1 MAQRPPPTP
10 MLQAFVS
17 AAKTGSFARAAAELN
32 LTASAI
38 SHQIAGLEEW
48 WGVQLFERHSR
59 GVKLTVAGQALL
71 PVNDGF
77 FKELEQVLHS
87 LNPSKSQPLYLSCT
101 SSLCSTWL
109 IPRMH
114 GSHTEASFNL
124 DLVLTS
130 ADMHSANLGA
140 HQFDV
145 AIVMGYGEYPDHHAE
160 LLMRDAVFP
169 VCSPQFLRAH
179 GDIALADIPQ
189 YPLIHRVDDQVCPG
203 WESWFAF
210 QGLATPPYHHGPRFP
225 DSSLAISLALKGD
238 GIALGRTA
246 LVYDALKDGSLV
258 ALNGPVMMSPAAYYL
273 ICRNGRQSEPN
284 IARLFDWL
292 KSQAQ
297 VFVQDVQVQY
307 PQLNEIT
314 PAPPTPSDTPAPHH

>member
-17 AAKTGSFARAAAELN
+17 AAQTGSFARAASELN

-38 SHQIAGLEEW
+38 SHQIAGLEDW

-59 GVKLTVAGQALL
+59 GVKLTAAAQALL
-71 PVNDGF
+71 PVAEGF
-77 FKELEQVLHS
+77 FKELDAVLHS
-87 LNPSKSQPLYLSCT
+87 LNPGKSQPLYLSCT

-114 GSHTEASFNL
+114 GSHAQASFNL

-130 ADMHSANLGA
+130 ADMSSASLSA
-140 HQFDV
+140 HQYDV
-145 AIVMGYGEYPDHHAE
+145 AVVMGYGDYPDHYVE
-160 LLMRDAVFP
+160 PLMRDAVFP
-169 VCSPQFLRAH
+169 VCSPAFQRLH
-179 GDIALADIPQ
+179 GDIALADIAR

-210 QGLATPPYHHGPRFP
+210 QGLAAPPYHHGPRFP
-225 DSSLAISLALKGD
+225 DSSLAISLAVKGG

-246 LVYDALKDGSLV
+246 LIYDALKEGALV
-258 ALNGPVMMSPAAYYL
+258 ALKAPVMMSPAAYYI
-273 ICRNGRQSEPN
+273 ICRSGRQSEPD
-284 IARLFDWL
+284 IARLIDWL
-292 KSQAQ
+292 KAQADE
-297 VFVQDVQVQY
+297 FVREV
-307 PQLNEIT
+307 
-314 PAPPTPSDTPAPHH
+314 

>member
-17 AAKTGSFARAAAELN
+17 AAQTGSFARAASELN

-48 WGVQLFERHSR
+48 WGVSLFERHSR
-59 GVKLTVAGQALL
+59 GVKLTAAGQALL
-71 PVNDGF
+71 PVTDEF
-77 FKELEQVLHS
+77 FKALDEVLHS
-87 LNPSKSQPLYLSCT
+87 LNPGKSQPLYLSCT

-114 GSHTEASFNL
+114 GSHTQASFNL

-130 ADMHSANLGA
+130 ADMSSTSLEA
-140 HQFDV
+140 HQYDV
-145 AIVMGYGEYPDHHAE
+145 AVVMGYGDYPDHYVE

-169 VCSPQFLRAH
+169 VCSPDFLRLKGGIVLEDVAR
-179 GDIALADIPQ
+179 

-210 QGLATPPYHHGPRFP
+210 QGLAPPPYHHGPRFP
-225 DSSLAISLALKGD
+225 DSSLAISLAVKGG

-246 LVYDALKDGSLV
+246 LVYDQLEDGALV
-258 ALNGPVMMSPAAYYL
+258 ALNSPVMMSPAAYYI
-273 ICRNGRQSEPN
+273 ICRNGRQSEPE
-284 IARLFDWL
+284 IARLIEWL
-292 KSQAQ
+292 KNSAGEFLRE
-297 VFVQDVQVQY
+297 VRLRH
-307 PQLNEIT
+307 PQISE
-314 PAPPTPSDTPAPHH
+314 AGAV

>member
-1 MAQRPPPTP
+1 MSQRPPPTP

-17 AAKTGSFARAAAELN
+17 AAKTGSFARAAIELN

-48 WGVQLFERHSR
+48 WGVPLFERHSR
-59 GVKLTVAGQALL
+59 GVKLTAAGQVLL
-71 PVNDGF
+71 PVADGF
-77 FKELEQVLHS
+77 FKELDAVLHS

-114 GSHTEASFNL
+114 GSHTQASFNI
-124 DLVLTS
+124 DLILTS
-130 ADMHSANLGA
+130 ADMNSANLGA

-145 AIVMGYGEYPDHHAE
+145 AIVMGYGDYPDHHAE

-169 VCSPQFLRAH
+169 VCAAEFQRVN
-179 GDIALADIPQ
+179 GDISLTDVAR

-203 WESWFAF
+203 WESWFSF
-210 QGLATPPYHHGPRFP
+210 QGLAAPPYHHGPRFP
-225 DSSLAISLALKGD
+225 DSSLAISLAVKGG

-246 LVYDALKDGSLV
+246 LVYDQLEAGTLV
-258 ALNGPVMMSPAAYYL
+258 ALEAPVMMSPAAYYV
-273 ICRNGRQSEPN
+273 ICRNGRQSEPD
-284 IARLFDWL
+284 IARLIDWL
-292 KSQAQ
+292 KTNAGDFLRE
-297 VFVQDVQVQY
+297 VAVRH
-307 PQLNEIT
+307 
-314 PAPPTPSDTPAPHH
+314 PHIAGVSLT

>member
-17 AAKTGSFARAAAELN
+17 AAQTGSFARAASELN

-48 WGVQLFERHSR
+48 WGVSLFERHSR
-59 GVKLTVAGQALL
+59 GVKLTAAGQALL
-71 PVNDGF
+71 PVTDEF
-77 FKELEQVLHS
+77 FKALDGVLHS
-87 LNPSKSQPLYLSCT
+87 LNPGKSQPLYLSCT

-114 GSHTEASFNL
+114 GSHTQASFNL

-130 ADMHSANLGA
+130 ADMSSTSLEA
-140 HQFDV
+140 HQYDV
-145 AIVMGYGEYPDHHAE
+145 AVVMGYGDYPDHYVE

-169 VCSPQFLRAH
+169 VCSPDFLRLKGGIVLEDVAR
-179 GDIALADIPQ
+179 

-210 QGLATPPYHHGPRFP
+210 QGLAPPHYHHGPRFP
-225 DSSLAISLALKGD
+225 DSSLAISLAVKGG

-246 LVYDALKDGSLV
+246 LVYDQLEDGALV
-258 ALNGPVMMSPAAYYL
+258 ALNSPVMMSPAAYYI
-273 ICRNGRQSEPN
+273 ICRNGRQSEPE
-284 IARLFDWL
+284 IARLIEWL
-292 KSQAQ
+292 KNSAGEFLRE
-297 VFVQDVQVQY
+297 VRLRH
-307 PQLNEIT
+307 PQI
-314 PAPPTPSDTPAPHH
+314 AAAGAV

>member
-17 AAKTGSFARAAAELN
+17 AAQTGSFARAASELN

-59 GVKLTVAGQALL
+59 GVKLTAAAQALL
-71 PVNDGF
+71 PVAEGF
-77 FKELEQVLHS
+77 FKELEAVLHS
-87 LNPSKSQPLYLSCT
+87 LNPGKSQPLYLSCT

-114 GSHTEASFNL
+114 GSHAQASFNL

-130 ADMHSANLGA
+130 ADMSNASLGA
-140 HQFDV
+140 HQYDV
-145 AIVMGYGEYPDHHAE
+145 AVVMGYGDYPDHHVE

-169 VCSPQFLRAH
+169 VCSPAFQQLH
-179 GDIALADIPQ
+179 GDIDWADIAR

-210 QGLATPPYHHGPRFP
+210 QGLAAPPYHHGPRFP
-225 DSSLAISLALKGD
+225 DSSLAISLAVKGG

-246 LVYDALKDGSLV
+246 LVDDALKAGDLV
-258 ALNGPVMMSPAAYYL
+258 ALKAPVMMSPSAYYI
-273 ICRNGRQSEPN
+273 ICRSGRQTEPN
-284 IARLFDWL
+284 IAGLFEWL
-292 KSQAQ
+292 KAQADEFMPE
-297 VFVQDVQVQY
+297 V
-307 PQLNEIT
+307 
-314 PAPPTPSDTPAPHH
+314 

>member
-17 AAKTGSFARAAAELN
+17 AAQTGSFARAAFELN

-48 WGVQLFERHSR
+48 WGLQLFERHSR
-59 GVKLTVAGQALL
+59 GVKLTAAGQALL
-71 PVNDGF
+71 PVTDGF
-77 FKELEQVLHS
+77 FKALDGVLHS
-87 LNPSKSQPLYLSCT
+87 LNPGKSQPLYLSCT

-130 ADMHSANLGA
+130 ADMNSASLEA
-140 HQFDV
+140 HQYDV
-145 AIVMGYGEYPDHHAE
+145 AVVMGYGEYPDHHVE
-160 LLMRDAVFP
+160 LLMRDSVFP
-169 VCSPQFLRAH
+169 VCSPEFLQLK
-179 GDIALADIPQ
+179 GEIALEDVAG

-210 QGLATPPYHHGPRFP
+210 QGLAAPMYHHGPRFP
-225 DSSLAISLALKGD
+225 DSSLAISLALKGG

-246 LVYDALKDGSLV
+246 LVYDQLEDGALV
-258 ALNGPVMMSPAAYYL
+258 ALNSPVMMSPAAYYI
-273 ICRNGRQSEPN
+273 ICRNGRQSEPD
-284 IARLFDWL
+284 IARLIEWL
-292 KSQAQ
+292 KIRANEFLQEVRARH
-297 VFVQDVQVQY
+297 
-307 PQLNEIT
+307 PQI
-314 PAPPTPSDTPAPHH
+314 AGAGAV

>member
-17 AAKTGSFARAAAELN
+17 AAQTGSFARAAFELN

-59 GVKLTVAGQALL
+59 GVKLTTAGQALL
-71 PVNDGF
+71 PVTDGF
-77 FKELEQVLHS
+77 FKELDTVLHS
-87 LNPSKSQPLYLSCT
+87 LNPSRSQPLYLSCT
-101 SSLCSTWL
+101 SSLCATWL

-114 GSHTEASFNL
+114 GAHAEAAFNL

-130 ADMHSANLGA
+130 ADISSASLSA
-140 HQFDV
+140 HPFDV
-145 AIVMGYGEYPDHHAE
+145 AVVMGYGDYPDHHAE

-169 VCSPQFLRAH
+169 VCSPEFKRVN
-179 GDIALADIPQ
+179 GDIALEEIAR

-210 QGLATPPYHHGPRFP
+210 QGLEAPPYHHGPRFP
-225 DSSLAISLALKGD
+225 DSSLAISLAVKG
-238 GIALGRTA
+238 GA
-246 LVYDALKDGSLV
+246 
-258 ALNGPVMMSPAAYYL
+258 
-273 ICRNGRQSEPN
+273 
-284 IARLFDWL
+284 
-292 KSQAQ
+292 
-297 VFVQDVQVQY
+297 
-307 PQLNEIT
+307 
-314 PAPPTPSDTPAPHH
+314 H

>member
-17 AAKTGSFARAAAELN
+17 AAQTGSFARAASELN

-38 SHQIAGLEEW
+38 SHQIAGLEDW

-59 GVKLTVAGQALL
+59 GVKLTAAAQALL
-71 PVNDGF
+71 PVAEGF
-77 FKELEQVLHS
+77 FKELDAVLHS
-87 LNPSKSQPLYLSCT
+87 LNPGKSQPLYLSCT

-114 GSHTEASFNL
+114 GSHAQASFNL

-130 ADMHSANLGA
+130 ADMSSASLSA
-140 HQFDV
+140 HQYDV
-145 AIVMGYGEYPDHHAE
+145 AVVMGYGDYPDHYVE
-160 LLMRDAVFP
+160 PLMRDAVFP
-169 VCSPQFLRAH
+169 VCSPAFQRLH
-179 GDIALADIPQ
+179 GDITLADIAR

-210 QGLATPPYHHGPRFP
+210 QGLAAPPYHHGPRFP
-225 DSSLAISLALKGD
+225 DSSLAISLAVKGG

-246 LVYDALKDGSLV
+246 LVYDALKEGALV
-258 ALNGPVMMSPAAYYL
+258 ALKAPVMMSPAAYYI
-273 ICRNGRQSEPN
+273 ICRSGRQSEPD
-284 IARLFDWL
+284 IARLIDWL
-292 KSQAQ
+292 KAQADE
-297 VFVQDVQVQY
+297 FVREV
-307 PQLNEIT
+307 
-314 PAPPTPSDTPAPHH
+314 

>member
-17 AAKTGSFARAAAELN
+17 AAKTGSFARAASELN

-48 WGVQLFERHSR
+48 WRVQLFERHSR
-59 GVKLTVAGQALL
+59 GVKLTAAGQALL
-71 PVNDGF
+71 PVTDGF
-77 FKELEQVLHS
+77 FKALDAVLHS
-87 LNPSKSQPLYLSCT
+87 LDPSESQPLYLSCT
-101 SSLCSTWL
+101 SSLCATWL

-114 GSHTEASFNL
+114 GSHTEAAFNL

-130 ADMHSANLGA
+130 VDISSATLSA
-140 HQFDV
+140 HPFDV
-145 AIVMGYGEYPDHHAE
+145 AVVMGYGDYPDHHVE

-169 VCSPQFLRAH
+169 VCSPEFKRVK
-179 GDIALADIPQ
+179 GDIALEEIAR

-210 QGLATPPYHHGPRFP
+210 QGLEAPPYHHGPRFP
-225 DSSLAISLALKGD
+225 DSSLAISLAVKGG

-246 LVYDALKDGSLV
+246 LVYDHLKGGELV
-258 ALNGPVMMSPAAYYL
+258 ALDVPLMMSPAAYYI
-273 ICRNGRQSEPN
+273 ICRSGRQSEPD

-292 KSQAQ
+292 KAQAHQ
-297 VFVQDVQVQY
+297 FIGEVQCAG
-307 PQLNEIT
+307 T
-314 PAPPTPSDTPAPHH
+314 

>member
-17 AAKTGSFARAAAELN
+17 AAQTGSFARSASELN

-48 WGVQLFERHSR
+48 WGVSLFERHSR
-59 GVKLTVAGQALL
+59 GVKLTAAGQALL
-71 PVNDGF
+71 PVTDEF
-77 FKELEQVLHS
+77 FKALDGVLRS
-87 LNPSKSQPLYLSCT
+87 LNPGKSQPLYLSCT

-114 GSHTEASFNL
+114 GSHTQASFNL

-130 ADMHSANLGA
+130 ADMSSTSLEA
-140 HQFDV
+140 HQYDV
-145 AIVMGYGEYPDHHAE
+145 AVVMGYGDYPDHYVE

-169 VCSPQFLRAH
+169 VCSPDFLRLKGGIVLEDVAR
-179 GDIALADIPQ
+179 

-210 QGLATPPYHHGPRFP
+210 QGLAPPPYHHGPRFP
-225 DSSLAISLALKGD
+225 DSSLAISLAVKGG

-246 LVYDALKDGSLV
+246 LVYDQLEDGALV
-258 ALNGPVMMSPAAYYL
+258 ALNSPVMMSPAAYYI
-273 ICRNGRQSEPN
+273 ICRNGRQSEPE
-284 IARLFDWL
+284 IARLIEWL
-292 KSQAQ
+292 KSSAGEFLRE
-297 VFVQDVQVQY
+297 VRLRH
-307 PQLNEIT
+307 PQI
-314 PAPPTPSDTPAPHH
+314 AAAGAV

>member
-17 AAKTGSFARAAAELN
+17 AAQTGSFARAASELN

-48 WGVQLFERHSR
+48 WGVSLFERHSR
-59 GVKLTVAGQALL
+59 GVKLTAAGQALL
-71 PVNDGF
+71 PVTDEF
-77 FKELEQVLHS
+77 FKALDGVLHS
-87 LNPSKSQPLYLSCT
+87 LNPGKPQPLYLSCT

-114 GSHTEASFNL
+114 GSHTQASFNL

-130 ADMHSANLGA
+130 ADMSSTSLEA
-140 HQFDV
+140 HQYDV
-145 AIVMGYGEYPDHHAE
+145 AVVMGYGDYPDHYVE

-169 VCSPQFLRAH
+169 VCSPDFLRLKGGIVLEDVAR
-179 GDIALADIPQ
+179 

-210 QGLATPPYHHGPRFP
+210 QGLAPPPYHHGPRFP
-225 DSSLAISLALKGD
+225 DSSLAISLAVKGG

-246 LVYDALKDGSLV
+246 LVYDQLEDGALV
-258 ALNGPVMMSPAAYYL
+258 ALNSPVMMSPAAYYI
-273 ICRNGRQSEPN
+273 ICRNGRQSEPE
-284 IARLFDWL
+284 IARLIEWL
-292 KSQAQ
+292 KNSAGEFLRE
-297 VFVQDVQVQY
+297 VRLRH
-307 PQLNEIT
+307 PQI
-314 PAPPTPSDTPAPHH
+314 AAAGAV

>member
-10 MLQAFVS
+10 MLQDFVS
-17 AAKTGSFARAAAELN
+17 AAQTGSFARAASELN

-38 SHQIAGLEEW
+38 SHQIAGLEAW

-59 GVKLTVAGQALL
+59 GVKPTAAGQALL
-71 PVNDGF
+71 PVAEGF
-77 FKELEQVLHS
+77 FKELEAVLHT

-101 SSLCSTWL
+101 SSLCSSWL

-114 GSHTEASFNL
+114 GSHAEASFNL

-130 ADMHSANLGA
+130 ADMNSTHLAA

-145 AIVMGYGEYPDHHAE
+145 AIVMGYGDYPDHHTE

-169 VCSPQFLRAH
+169 VCSPEFKRVN
-179 GDIALADIPQ
+179 GDITLANIVQ

-210 QGLATPPYHHGPRFP
+210 QGLAAPPYHHGPRFP
-225 DSSLAISLALKGD
+225 DSGLAISLALKGG

-246 LVYDALKDGSLV
+246 LVYDALKDGTLV
-258 ALNGPVMMSPAAYYL
+258 ALNTPVMMSPAAYYI
-273 ICRNGRQSEPN
+273 ICRNGRQSEPD

-292 KSQAQ
+292 KAQAE
-297 VFVQDVQVQY
+297 VMSYQDR
-307 PQLNEIT
+307 
-314 PAPPTPSDTPAPHH
+314 

>member
-17 AAKTGSFARAAAELN
+17 AAQTGSFARAASELN

-48 WGVQLFERHSR
+48 WGVSLFERHSR
-59 GVKLTVAGQALL
+59 GVKLTAAGQALL
-71 PVNDGF
+71 PVTDEF
-77 FKELEQVLHS
+77 FKALDGVLHS
-87 LNPSKSQPLYLSCT
+87 LNPGKSQPLYLSCT

-114 GSHTEASFNL
+114 GSHTQASFNL

-130 ADMHSANLGA
+130 ADMSSTSLEA
-140 HQFDV
+140 HQYDV
-145 AIVMGYGEYPDHHAE
+145 AVVMGYGDYPDHYVE

-169 VCSPQFLRAH
+169 VCSPDFLRLKGGIVLEDVAR
-179 GDIALADIPQ
+179 

-210 QGLATPPYHHGPRFP
+210 QGLAPPPYHHGPRFP
-225 DSSLAISLALKGD
+225 DSSLAISLAVKGG

-246 LVYDALKDGSLV
+246 LVYDQLEDGALV
-258 ALNGPVMMSPAAYYL
+258 ALNSPVMMSPAAYY
-273 ICRNGRQSEPN
+273 IIFRNGRQSEPE
-284 IARLFDWL
+284 IARLIEWL
-292 KSQAQ
+292 KNSAGEFLRE
-297 VFVQDVQVQY
+297 VRLRH
-307 PQLNEIT
+307 PQI
-314 PAPPTPSDTPAPHH
+314 AAAGAV

>member
-17 AAKTGSFARAAAELN
+17 AAQTGSFARAASELN

-59 GVKLTVAGQALL
+59 GVKLTAAGQALL
-71 PVNDGF
+71 PVAGDF
-77 FKELEQVLHS
+77 FKALEAVLYS
-87 LNPSKSQPLYLSCT
+87 LNPIKPQPLYLSCT
-101 SSLCSTWL
+101 TSLCSSWL

-114 GSHTEASFNL
+114 GSHAAASFNL
-124 DLVLTS
+124 DVVLTS
-130 ADMHSANLGA
+130 VDMNSSNLGA

-145 AIVMGYGEYPDHHAE
+145 AIVMGYGDYPDHYAE

-169 VCSPQFLRAH
+169 VCSPEFLRVN
-179 GDIALADIPQ
+179 GEIGLADIARF
-189 YPLIHRVDDQVCPG
+189 PLIHRVDDQVCPG

-210 QGLATPPYHHGPRFP
+210 HGLEGPPHHHGPRFP
-225 DSSLAISLALKGD
+225 DSSLAISLAVKG
-238 GIALGRTA
+238 GAIALGRTA
-246 LVYDALKDGSLV
+246 LVHDALKDGSLV
-258 ALNGPVMMSPAAYYL
+258 RLSAPEMMLPVAYYI
-273 ICRNGRQSEPN
+273 ICRNGRQSEPD

-292 KSQAQ
+292 KAQAQ
-297 VFVQDVQVQY
+297 AFGREVKSGS
-307 PQLNEIT
+307 E
-314 PAPPTPSDTPAPHH
+314 S

>member
-17 AAKTGSFARAAAELN
+17 AAQTGSFARAASELN

-48 WGVQLFERHSR
+48 WGVSLFERHSR
-59 GVKLTVAGQALL
+59 GVKLTAAGQALL
-71 PVNDGF
+71 PVTDEF
-77 FKELEQVLHS
+77 FKALDGVLHS
-87 LNPSKSQPLYLSCT
+87 LNPGKSQPLYLSCT

-114 GSHTEASFNL
+114 GSHTQASFNL

-130 ADMHSANLGA
+130 ADMSSTSLEA
-140 HQFDV
+140 HQYDV
-145 AIVMGYGEYPDHHAE
+145 AVVMGYGDYPDHYVE

-169 VCSPQFLRAH
+169 VCSPDFLRLKGGIVLEDVAR
-179 GDIALADIPQ
+179 

-210 QGLATPPYHHGPRFP
+210 QGLAPPPYHHGPRFP
-225 DSSLAISLALKGD
+225 DSSLAISLAVKGG

-246 LVYDALKDGSLV
+246 LVYDQLEDGALV
-258 ALNGPVMMSPAAYYL
+258 ALNSPVMMSPAAYYI
-273 ICRNGRQSEPN
+273 ICRNGRQSEPE
-284 IARLFDWL
+284 IARLIEWL
-292 KSQAQ
+292 KNSAGEFLRE
-297 VFVQDVQVQY
+297 VRLRH
-307 PQLNEIT
+307 PQIT
-314 PAPPTPSDTPAPHH
+314 AAGAV

>member
-1 MAQRPPPTP
+1 

-17 AAKTGSFARAAAELN
+17 AAQTGSFARAAFELN

-59 GVKLTVAGQALL
+59 GVKLTTAGQALL
-71 PVNDGF
+71 PVTDGF
-77 FKELEQVLHS
+77 FKELDTVLHS
-87 LNPSKSQPLYLSCT
+87 LNPSRSQPLYLSCT
-101 SSLCSTWL
+101 SSLCATWL

-114 GSHTEASFNL
+114 GAHAEAAFNL

-130 ADMHSANLGA
+130 ADISSASLSA
-140 HQFDV
+140 HPFDV
-145 AIVMGYGEYPDHHAE
+145 AVVMGYGDYPDHHAE

-169 VCSPQFLRAH
+169 VCSPEFKRVN
-179 GDIALADIPQ
+179 GDIALEEIAR

-210 QGLATPPYHHGPRFP
+210 QGLEAPPYHHGPRFP
-225 DSSLAISLALKGD
+225 DSSLAISLAVKGG

-246 LVYDALKDGSLV
+246 LVYDQLKDGELV
-258 ALNGPVMMSPAAYYL
+258 ALEAPLMMSPAAYYI
-273 ICRNGRQSEPN
+273 ICRNGRQSEPD
-284 IARLFDWL
+284 IARLLDWL
-292 KSQAQ
+292 KAQAHQ
-297 VFVQDVQVQY
+297 FMGEVQR
-307 PQLNEIT
+307 
-314 PAPPTPSDTPAPHH
+314 SGK

>member
-1 MAQRPPPTP
+1 

-17 AAKTGSFARAAAELN
+17 AAQTGSFARAASELN

-48 WGVQLFERHSR
+48 WGVSLFERHSR
-59 GVKLTVAGQALL
+59 GVKLTAAGQALL
-71 PVNDGF
+71 PVTDEF
-77 FKELEQVLHS
+77 FKALDGVLHS
-87 LNPSKSQPLYLSCT
+87 LNPGKSQPLYLSCT

-114 GSHTEASFNL
+114 GSHTQASFNL

-130 ADMHSANLGA
+130 ADMSSTSLEA
-140 HQFDV
+140 HQYDV
-145 AIVMGYGEYPDHHAE
+145 AVVMGYGDYPDHYVE

-169 VCSPQFLRAH
+169 VCSPDFLRLKGGIVLEDVAR
-179 GDIALADIPQ
+179 

-210 QGLATPPYHHGPRFP
+210 QGLAPPPYHHGPRFP
-225 DSSLAISLALKGD
+225 DSSLAISLAVKGG

-246 LVYDALKDGSLV
+246 LVYDQLEDGALV
-258 ALNGPVMMSPAAYYL
+258 ALNSPVMMSPAAYYI
-273 ICRNGRQSEPN
+273 ICRNGRQSEPE
-284 IARLFDWL
+284 IARLIEWL
-292 KSQAQ
+292 KNSAGEFLRE
-297 VFVQDVQVQY
+297 VRLRH
-307 PQLNEIT
+307 PQI
-314 PAPPTPSDTPAPHH
+314 AAAGAV

>member
-17 AAKTGSFARAAAELN
+17 AAQTGSFARAAFELN

-59 GVKLTVAGQALL
+59 GVKLTTAGQALL
-71 PVNDGF
+71 PVTDGF
-77 FKELEQVLHS
+77 FKELDTVLHS
-87 LNPSKSQPLYLSCT
+87 LNPSRSQPLYLSCT
-101 SSLCSTWL
+101 SSLCATWL

-114 GSHTEASFNL
+114 GAHAEAAFNL

-130 ADMHSANLGA
+130 ADISSASLSA
-140 HQFDV
+140 HPFDV
-145 AIVMGYGEYPDHHAE
+145 AVVMGYGDYPDHHAE

-169 VCSPQFLRAH
+169 VCSPEFKRVN
-179 GDIALADIPQ
+179 GDIALEEIAR

-210 QGLATPPYHHGPRFP
+210 QGLEAPPYHHGPRFP
-225 DSSLAISLALKGD
+225 DSSLAISLAVKGG

-246 LVYDALKDGSLV
+246 LVYDQLKDGELV
-258 ALNGPVMMSPAAYYL
+258 ALEAPLMMSPAAYYI
-273 ICRNGRQSEPN
+273 ICRNGRQSEPD
-284 IARLFDWL
+284 ITRLLDWL
-292 KSQAQ
+292 KAQAHQ
-297 VFVQDVQVQY
+297 FMGEVQR
-307 PQLNEIT
+307 
-314 PAPPTPSDTPAPHH
+314 SGK

>member
-17 AAKTGSFARAAAELN
+17 AAQTGSFARAASELN

-48 WGVQLFERHSR
+48 WGVSLFERHSR
-59 GVKLTVAGQALL
+59 GVKLTAAGQALL
-71 PVNDGF
+71 PVTDEF
-77 FKELEQVLHS
+77 FKALDGVLHS
-87 LNPSKSQPLYLSCT
+87 LNPGKSQPLYLSCT

-114 GSHTEASFNL
+114 GSHTQASFNL

-130 ADMHSANLGA
+130 ADMSSTSLEA
-140 HQFDV
+140 HQYDV
-145 AIVMGYGEYPDHHAE
+145 AVVMGYGDYPDHYVE

-169 VCSPQFLRAH
+169 VCSPDFLRLKGGIVLEDVAR
-179 GDIALADIPQ
+179 

-210 QGLATPPYHHGPRFP
+210 QGLAPPPYHHGPRFP
-225 DSSLAISLALKGD
+225 DSSLAISLAVKGT

-246 LVYDALKDGSLV
+246 LVYDLLADGALV
-258 ALNGPVMMSPAAYYL
+258 ALKSPVMMSPAAYYI
-273 ICRNGRQSEPN
+273 ICQNGRQLEPD
-284 IARLFDWL
+284 IARLIEWL
-292 KSQAQ
+292 KNSAGEFLRE
-297 VFVQDVQVQY
+297 VRLRH
-307 PQLNEIT
+307 PQI
-314 PAPPTPSDTPAPHH
+314 AAAGAV

>member
-1 MAQRPPPTP
+1 MGQRPPPTP

-17 AAKTGSFARAAAELN
+17 AARTGSFARAASELS

-59 GVKLTVAGQALL
+59 GVNLTTAGQALL
-71 PVNDGF
+71 PVTDDF
-77 FKELEQVLHS
+77 FKTLETVLHS

-114 GSHTEASFNL
+114 GSHTDASFNL

-130 ADMHSANLGA
+130 ADMNSANLGA

-145 AIVMGYGEYPDHHAE
+145 AIVMGYGDYPDHHAE

-169 VCSPQFLRAH
+169 VCSPEFQRMN
-179 GDIALADIPQ
+179 GDISLTDIAR

-210 QGLATPPYHHGPRFP
+210 QGLAAAPYHHGPRFP
-225 DSSLAISLALKGD
+225 DSSLAISLAVKGG
-238 GIALGRTA
+238 GIALARTA
-246 LVYDALKDGSLV
+246 LVYDQLEEGALVTLG
-258 ALNGPVMMSPAAYYL
+258 GPLMMSPAAYYV
-273 ICRNGRQSEPN
+273 ICRNGRQSEPD
-284 IARLFDWL
+284 IARLIDWL
-292 KSQAQ
+292 KESARKFQQ
-297 VFVQDVQVQY
+297 EVEIRY
-307 PQLNEIT
+307 PQIAGVGAL
-314 PAPPTPSDTPAPHH
+314 

>member
-1 MAQRPPPTP
+1 MSQRPPPTP

-17 AAKTGSFARAAAELN
+17 AAKTGSFARAAIELN

-48 WGVQLFERHSR
+48 WGVPLFERHSR
-59 GVKLTVAGQALL
+59 GVKLTAAGQVLL
-71 PVNDGF
+71 PVADGF
-77 FKELEQVLHS
+77 FKELDAVLHS

-114 GSHTEASFNL
+114 GSHTQASFNI
-124 DLVLTS
+124 DLILTS
-130 ADMHSANLGA
+130 ADMNSANLGT

-145 AIVMGYGEYPDHHAE
+145 AIVMGYGDYPDHHAE

-169 VCSPQFLRAH
+169 VCAAEFQRVN
-179 GDIALADIPQ
+179 GDISLTDVAR

-203 WESWFAF
+203 WESWFSF
-210 QGLATPPYHHGPRFP
+210 QGLAAPPYHHGPRFP
-225 DSSLAISLALKGD
+225 DSSLAISLAVKGG

-246 LVYDALKDGSLV
+246 LVYDQLEAGTLV
-258 ALNGPVMMSPAAYYL
+258 ALEAPVMMSPAAYYV
-273 ICRNGRQSEPN
+273 ICRNGRQSEPD
-284 IARLFDWL
+284 IARLIDWL
-292 KSQAQ
+292 KTNAGEFLRE
-297 VFVQDVQVQY
+297 VAVRH
-307 PQLNEIT
+307 
-314 PAPPTPSDTPAPHH
+314 PHIAGVSLT

>member
-17 AAKTGSFARAAAELN
+17 AAQAGSFARAASELN

-48 WGVQLFERHSR
+48 WGVSLFERHSR
-59 GVKLTVAGQALL
+59 GVKLTAAGQALL
-71 PVNDGF
+71 PVTDEF
-77 FKELEQVLHS
+77 FKALDGVLHS
-87 LNPSKSQPLYLSCT
+87 LNPGKSQPLYLSCT

-114 GSHTEASFNL
+114 GSHTQASFNL

-130 ADMHSANLGA
+130 ADMSSTSLEA
-140 HQFDV
+140 HQYDV
-145 AIVMGYGEYPDHHAE
+145 AVVMGYGDYPDHYVE

-169 VCSPQFLRAH
+169 VCSPDFLRLKGGIVLEDVAR
-179 GDIALADIPQ
+179 

-210 QGLATPPYHHGPRFP
+210 QGLAPPPYHHGPRFP
-225 DSSLAISLALKGD
+225 DSSLAISLAVKGG

-246 LVYDALKDGSLV
+246 LVYDQLEDGALV
-258 ALNGPVMMSPAAYYL
+258 ALNSPVMMSPAAYYI
-273 ICRNGRQSEPN
+273 ICRNGRQSEPE
-284 IARLFDWL
+284 IARLIEWL
-292 KSQAQ
+292 KNSAGEFLRE
-297 VFVQDVQVQY
+297 VRLRH
-307 PQLNEIT
+307 PQI
-314 PAPPTPSDTPAPHH
+314 AAAGAV